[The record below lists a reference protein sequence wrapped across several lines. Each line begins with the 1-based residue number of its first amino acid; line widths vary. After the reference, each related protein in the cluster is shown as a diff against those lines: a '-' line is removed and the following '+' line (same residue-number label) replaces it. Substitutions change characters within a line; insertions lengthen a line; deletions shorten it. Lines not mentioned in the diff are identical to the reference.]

1 MTRPFSE
8 SRGRRFAPAL
18 MPAAALLLLSACAV
32 TPEPISDGLHLAR
45 ALTEK
50 EALYAG
56 QEPLSGPLTLSEAI
70 ARSLKYNLDHRLALM
85 EEAVQGRQLTL
96 ANFNM
101 LPRLAANAGY
111 TTRSNENLTVSRS
124 ERTGLTSPDPS
135 LSTDPDRWTGDIS
148 FTWNLLDFGVSYY
161 QAQQQADRT
170 LIAVERRRRV
180 INNMVKEVRS
190 AYWRAATAQRLL
202 PLLDPIL
209 ADARRALEATDE
221 IERDLLQPPLATLE
235 YRKTLL
241 QVIAQLRRLRSELSV
256 ARAQLAAL
264 VNVPPGEPLSV
275 VVPEGRDL
283 EDVGVNLPED
293 VSELELYGLTYR
305 PELREEV
312 YQERIDGNGVRKEML
327 SMLPGVS
334 LLSSLNVDSNS
345 FLVNQ
350 IWAEAGFRAT
360 WNLLGL
366 IQGPRAVEAAETQA
380 ELTRTRRLAVSV
392 AVITQVN
399 VSYQQYK
406 QALENYETA
415 YEISKVEERILQMAE
430 EASALEAEA
439 ELERIRRAASSVA
452 AQLDRDRSLAEV
464 EAALAN
470 IYLSIGVDTLPAALE
485 ADDLDTLETEVEA
498 ALARFERGELPP
510 LPEPAVA
517 QTAEPMS

>member
-1 MTRPFSE
+1 MTRSSSDP
-8 SRGRRFAPAL
+8 RGRRFASAL
-18 MPAAALLLLSACAV
+18 LPAAALLLLSACAV
-32 TPEPISDGLHLAR
+32 TPEPIGDGLHLSR
-45 ALTEK
+45 AIAEK

-56 QEPLSGPLTLSEAI
+56 QEPLTGPLTLSEAI
-70 ARSLKYNLDHRLALM
+70 ARALKYNLDHRLALM
-85 EEAVQGRQLTL
+85 EEAVQDRQLTL

-111 TTRSNENLTVSRS
+111 TTRTNENLTVSRS

-135 LSTDPDRWTGDIS
+135 LSTDAERWTGDIS
-148 FTWNLLDFGVSYY
+148 FTWNLLDFGVSYF
-161 QAQQQADRT
+161 QAHQQADRT

-209 ADARRALEATDE
+209 ADAQRALEATDE

-235 YRKTLL
+235 YRKTIL

-264 VNVPPGEPLSV
+264 INVPPGEPLSV
-275 VVPEGRDL
+275 VMPDDRDVD
-283 EDVGVNLPED
+283 DVGVSLPD
-293 VSELELYGLTYR
+293 DIAELELYGLTYR

-327 SMLPGVS
+327 RMLPGVS
-334 LLSSLNVDSNS
+334 LLSSINFDSNS
-345 FLVNQ
+345 FLINQ
-350 IWAEAGFRAT
+350 VWAEAGFRAT

-366 IQGPRAVEAAETQA
+366 IQGPRAIEAAETQA
-380 ELTRTRRLAVSV
+380 ALTRTRRLAVSV
-392 AVITQVN
+392 AVITQIN
-399 VSYQQYK
+399 VSYQQYR

-430 EASALEAEA
+430 DASELEAEA
-439 ELERIRRAASSVA
+439 ELERIRRAASSIA

-485 ADDLDTLETEVEA
+485 PGDLDALQGEVSA
-498 ALARFERGELPP
+498 ALERFERGELPP
-510 LPEPAVA
+510 LPEPA
-517 QTAEPMS
+517 AEEPTEPVS